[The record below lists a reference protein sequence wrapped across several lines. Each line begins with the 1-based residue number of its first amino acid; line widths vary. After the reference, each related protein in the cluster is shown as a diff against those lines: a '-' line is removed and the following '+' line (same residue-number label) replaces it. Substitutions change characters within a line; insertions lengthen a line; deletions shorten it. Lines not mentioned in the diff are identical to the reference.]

1 MHILN
6 GNVSINTVRVLLVE
20 RLGLIRLGIRSV
32 LTSAQDIA
40 IVGEADDTD
49 EAVRLSVELKPNVV
63 LIAQDIDGADGLHAI
78 RAIKQRIMEAEVI
91 MMTDRL
97 DEAKAILAI
106 EAGARGYILKDMP
119 APNLANAVRAVC
131 NGRGFLHPQITRQLM
146 DRLGQL
152 AKEHRRHRAET
163 GGLTDR
169 ELDILIEVARGR
181 TDQEIA
187 AQFVV
192 TEGTVKT
199 HIRHILRKLNVRNR
213 AHAVAHVLRKG
224 FIK

>member
-1 MHILN
+1 
-6 GNVSINTVRVLLVE
+6 
-20 RLGLIRLGIRSV
+20 
-32 LTSAQDIA
+32 
-40 IVGEADDTD
+40 
-49 EAVRLSVELKPNVV
+49 
-63 LIAQDIDGADGLHAI
+63 
-78 RAIKQRIMEAEVI
+78 
-91 MMTDRL
+91 
-97 DEAKAILAI
+97 
-106 EAGARGYILKDMP
+106 
-119 APNLANAVRAVC
+119 
-131 NGRGFLHPQITRQLM
+131 M

>member
-6 GNVSINTVRVLLVE
+6 GNVAVNAVRVLLVE
-20 RLGLIRLGIRSV
+20 PQGLIRLGIRSV

-49 EAVRLSVELKPNVV
+49 EAVRLSMELRPDVV

-78 RAIKQRIMEAEVI
+78 RAIKHRIMDAEVI

-97 DEAKAILAI
+97 DQAKAILAI
-106 EAGARGYILKDMP
+106 EAGARGYVLKDMP
-119 APNLANAVRAVC
+119 APNLAHAVRSVSS
-131 NGRGFLHPQITRQLM
+131 GRGFLHPQITRKLM

-152 AKEHRRHRAET
+152 AKAHRRHRPET

-169 ELDILIEVARGR
+169 ELDILIEIAKGC

-187 AQFVV
+187 TRFVI

-199 HIRHILRKLNVRNR
+199 HIRHILRKLRVRNR
-213 AHAVAHVLRKG
+213 AQAVAHVLRKG